1 MEVKVLRLDRSF
13 PAGPIGESLGPHTSL
28 DSFLEL
34 VDETTRLEMQKFR
47 FLDDAR
53 RCLLGRLL
61 VRSVLSERCKVAHR
75 TLEFY
80 KTASGRP
87 YAVQHSLPYFP
98 IDFNVTHDT
107 NLIAVATLLRDDSL
121 EGRRVGIDLM
131 SVRNPWEGTTVDEFL
146 QGIAAQLTAKE
157 QAKLESLGTDK
168 ARLQHALALWT
179 LKEAYVKATGEG
191 LHRDLSQLEFDLD
204 LSEIKNG
211 VAGSSSLEGDS
222 LDKWSFDLVWLQEA
236 EEEYLVAVA
245 GNEAVGGKGEV
256 RFWRTQP
263 DWLKFVEFGEIVD
276 RLCNGDTS

>member
-1 MEVKVLRLDRSF
+1 MTSHSTTFRYGGSTFSAALPYGFQCYTRHKSHCSRYVATGRQSRGPTCWYRFDVSAKSLGRNDRRRVSARDRSS
-13 PAGPIGESLGPHTSL
+13 GELRFTPLSGLQAHAQSLSASL
-28 DSFLEL
+28 L
-34 VDETTRLEMQKFR
+34 
-47 FLDDAR
+47 
-53 RCLLGRLL
+53 
-61 VRSVLSERCKVAHR
+61 
-75 TLEFY
+75 
-80 KTASGRP
+80 
-87 YAVQHSLPYFP
+87 
-98 IDFNVTHDT
+98 
-107 NLIAVATLLRDDSL
+107 
-121 EGRRVGIDLM
+121 
-131 SVRNPWEGTTVDEFL
+131 
-146 QGIAAQLTAKE
+146 QLTAKE